1 MCSSNG
7 WRGSRAVVGSSGS
20 VSMAGPPGLGVSSR
34 IVDEYTWGFVI
45 LVSLDS
51 VRDSLGFGPRKMG
64 VRFGGIM
71 PRILG
76 VAGDAVI
83 EGEDGGGRE
92 GGREE
97 EGEAAMGHVGD
108 AHWTLVS
115 F

>member
-1 MCSSNG
+1 M
-7 WRGSRAVVGSSGS
+7 
-20 VSMAGPPGLGVSSR
+20 
-34 IVDEYTWGFVI
+34 
-45 LVSLDS
+45 
-51 VRDSLGFGPRKMG
+51 
-64 VRFGGIM
+64 
-71 PRILG
+71 